1 MSEQRFSI
9 AALFLVCHI
18 TYFTHFL
25 SSNTETSSKRGAG
38 CATCVPWG
46 GGGGGMGTDALE
58 EAATDC
64 RKNSEEEDGKEENR
78 RERLRKDS
86 RRCGAIKE
94 YDGNKSL

>member
-46 GGGGGMGTDALE
+46 GGGGE
-58 EAATDC
+58 W
-64 RKNSEEEDGKEENR
+64 
-78 RERLRKDS
+78 ERMR
-86 RRCGAIKE
+86 
-94 YDGNKSL
+94 

>member
-46 GGGGGMGTDALE
+46 GGGGGE
-58 EAATDC
+58 W
-64 RKNSEEEDGKEENR
+64 
-78 RERLRKDS
+78 ERMR
-86 RRCGAIKE
+86 
-94 YDGNKSL
+94 